1 MPSVHPNAAMTLA
14 RDPRASPAASV
25 NSTPVPGDMMTIS
38 DVTRNSMLN
47 GVSCSCLVQ
56 PILANAGTH
65 IRHRSSGW
73 RLSGYEMS
81 GGASNQMAAGA
92 LSRQHQET
100 AMSIVR
106 LIHIK
111 IDPSE
116 MDNALRVWKTECA
129 PLMIRQKGCISE
141 KLLRCREAHEL
152 ISYSEWDTEADIE
165 LYRGSDAHSEIV
177 RHARALKGAKAEV
190 KLYDLVT

>member
-1 MPSVHPNAAMTLA
+1 
-14 RDPRASPAASV
+14 
-25 NSTPVPGDMMTIS
+25 
-38 DVTRNSMLN
+38 
-47 GVSCSCLVQ
+47 
-56 PILANAGTH
+56 
-65 IRHRSSGW
+65 
-73 RLSGYEMS
+73 
-81 GGASNQMAAGA
+81 MAAEA
-92 LSRQHQET
+92 LSWQPQET
-100 AMSIVR
+100 AMSIIR

-165 LYRGSDAHSEIV
+165 LYRGSDAHREIV